1 MSKVLEPRWRR
12 RKDERPSE
20 ILAAALD
27 SFAERGFAATRLD
40 DIAKRAGVTRG
51 TLYLYFTSK
60 EDLLKAV
67 VRQAILPLLARSE
80 ELIARSSEPTP
91 DLLRKLIL
99 AIPAL
104 ITGSPFPA
112 IPKLIIA
119 EANNF
124 PDLAEFYLAEVLGRV
139 RRRIKALLRRGIRR
153 GEFREVDL
161 DHVFF
166 CFVAPIFFAGLWRD
180 VFGRFD
186 KAAPDLDALCRTH
199 AELLLRGLAP
209 GDER

>member
-1 MSKVLEPRWRR
+1 MASIPEPRWRR

-20 ILAAALD
+20 ILQAALD
-27 SFAERGFAATRLD
+27 SFAARGFAATRLD
-40 DIAKRAGVTRG
+40 DIATRAGVTRG

-60 EDLLKAV
+60 EGLFKAV

-80 ELIARSSEPTP
+80 RLIARSSEPSP
-91 DLLRKLIL
+91 DLLRQLIVG
-99 AIPAL
+99 IPGL

-119 EANNF
+119 EANKF
-124 PDLAEFYLAEVLGRV
+124 PDLAEFYLDEVLSRV
-139 RRRIKALLRRGIRR
+139 RRRIKALLRRGMRR
-153 GEFREVDL
+153 GEFRVLDV

-166 CFVAPIFFAGLWRD
+166 CLVSPIVFAGLWRD

-186 KAAPDLDALCRTH
+186 KHAPDLDALCRTH
-199 AELLLRGLAP
+199 ADLLLRGLAVV
-209 GDER
+209 GEE